1 MLKLYAGRENINKE
15 RFIYDRIKADGG
27 KTLVLVPN
35 QYTLSA
41 EEQALKY
48 LETDCLFDVE
58 ILSMNRLGLRML
70 QEQGTESVHMLD
82 KYGRFMLLTRLIK
95 EHKKS
100 FDIFR
105 RSAGRL
111 TFTNMLNDFISEFK
125 QQNLSA
131 DELEAMLDDAA
142 DIPLLQSKI
151 RELSAVLRAYE
162 ESIQGLYTDPEDYI
176 SMYINAIG
184 KSAQIE
190 DKTIW
195 VYGYDSITPKF
206 TNALMELAKK
216 SKEIG
221 RAHV

>member
-1 MLKLYAGRENINKE
+1 MLRLYAGRENINKE
-15 RFIYDRIKADGG
+15 RFIFDSIKASGA

-35 QYTLSA
+35 QYTLAA

-70 QEQGTESVHMLD
+70 QEQGTESVRMLD
-82 KYGRFMLLTRLIK
+82 KYGRFMLLTKLIK
-95 EHKKS
+95 EQKDS

-105 RSAGRL
+105 RTAGRI

-131 DELEAMLDDAA
+131 EELDNMLDDAK

-151 RELSAVLRAYE
+151 KELSDVIKSYE
-162 ESIQGLYTDPEDYI
+162 D
-176 SMYINAIG
+176 
-184 KSAQIE
+184 
-190 DKTIW
+190 TI
-195 VYGYDSITPKF
+195 K
-206 TNALMELAKK
+206 
-216 SKEIG
+216 
-221 RAHV
+221 